1 MTRPRRITGCNARTR
16 RDQRPDIFFLAG
28 AIGREFREV
37 HRGRA
42 ADSNHSADFVIPAEF
57 PGDTRL
63 FDSRLMK
70 IRDRPGAD
78 PDFLKGRQHFAQFP
92 AARKMR
98 TAYNENLVRKR
109 FYPLQ
114 KLVTLS
120 FTKQNPALV
129 LKLKIFHS

>member
-1 MTRPRRITGCNARTR
+1 
-16 RDQRPDIFFLAG
+16 
-28 AIGREFREV
+28 
-37 HRGRA
+37 
-42 ADSNHSADFVIPAEF
+42 
-57 PGDTRL
+57 
-63 FDSRLMK
+63 MK

>member
-1 MTRPRRITGCNARTR
+1 
-16 RDQRPDIFFLAG
+16 
-28 AIGREFREV
+28 
-37 HRGRA
+37 
-42 ADSNHSADFVIPAEF
+42 
-57 PGDTRL
+57 
-63 FDSRLMK
+63 
-70 IRDRPGAD
+70 
-78 PDFLKGRQHFAQFP
+78 
-92 AARKMR
+92 MR